1 VKLSHAEF
9 ERLAIEQL
17 DLLYRTA
24 RRLTRNADRAGDLV
38 QETFVRALRSRDTFD
53 LKEHGIRPWLVCIMR
68 NLHLSR
74 AERESRQPR
83 AADSEFLDGQPE
95 IPHAVETLKRNQFE
109 NMDEEL
115 VQAIHTLP
123 EEYQAVLMLW
133 AVEDFSYKEI
143 AVAIDAPIGTV
154 MSRLHRARQLLLK
167 SLDQFGKERRL
178 IRE

>member
-1 VKLSHAEF
+1 VKLSPEEF
-9 ERLAIEQL
+9 EKLAMEQL

-24 RRLTRNADRAGDLV
+24 RRFTRNTDRAADLV
-38 QETFVRALRSRDTFD
+38 QETFLRALRSRDTFD
-53 LKEHGIRPWLVCIMR
+53 LKEHGIRPWLVRIMR
-68 NLHLSR
+68 NVHLSR
-74 AERESRQPR
+74 AERESHQPR
-83 AADSEFLDGQPE
+83 ATDGDVLDAHHDGHQISVPL
-95 IPHAVETLKRNQFE
+95 AGDRFQ

-115 VQAIHTLP
+115 VQALHQLP

-143 AVAIDAPIGTV
+143 AHAIDAPIGTV

-167 SLDQFGKERRL
+167 SLDEFGKERRL

>member
-1 VKLSHAEF
+1 VKLSQSQF
-9 ERLAIEQL
+9 EQLAMEQL
-17 DLLYRTA
+17 DLLYRAA
-24 RRLTRNADRAGDLV
+24 RRFTRNSDRAADLV

-53 LKEHGIRPWLVCIMR
+53 LKEHGIRPWLVRIMR

-83 AADSEFLDGQPE
+83 ATDG
-95 IPHAVETLKRNQFE
+95 ETLDAHGDRLHSSELLSSDQFQ
-109 NMDEEL
+109 NMDQEL
-115 VQAIHTLP
+115 VAALHELP

-143 AVAIDAPIGTV
+143 AHAIDAPIGTV

-167 SLDQFGKERRL
+167 SLKQFGEERGM

>member
-1 VKLSHAEF
+1 M
-9 ERLAIEQL
+9 EQM

-24 RRLTRNADRAGDLV
+24 RRFTRNADRAADLV
-38 QETFVRALRSRDTFD
+38 QETYLRALRSRDTFD
-53 LKEHGIRPWLVCIMR
+53 LKEHGIRPWLVRIMR

-74 AERESRQPR
+74 AERESHQPR
-83 AADSEFLDGQPE
+83 SADSESLESWGDDHGAGAPL
-95 IPHAVETLKRNQFE
+95 ASDQFQ
-109 NMDEEL
+109 NMDQEL
-115 VQAIHTLP
+115 VKALQDLP

-143 AVAIDAPIGTV
+143 AHAIESPIGTV

-167 SLDQFGKERRL
+167 SLHEFGQERRM